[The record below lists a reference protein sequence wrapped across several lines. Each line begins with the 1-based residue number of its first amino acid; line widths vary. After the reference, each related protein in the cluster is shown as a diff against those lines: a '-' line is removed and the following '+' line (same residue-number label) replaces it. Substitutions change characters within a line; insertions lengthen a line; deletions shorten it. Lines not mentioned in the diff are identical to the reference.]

1 MARVRDMQN
10 RNNVGTPG
18 GSYVLA
24 EERGDKN
31 THRTVLRIQSTLGAI
46 AGGASL
52 GLGKLLYTFPAGE
65 IIVRAASM
73 SMAIKQ
79 TQGNINA
86 DTPDVGLGTVV
97 ASGAVA
103 LLSGT
108 ATFENILTGQT
119 AADCNGT
126 ATVKTVNDQQL
137 VIATA
142 GAHTVYFNVAD
153 GWAASGDTGALIYG
167 TVVLD
172 WMFMGAD

>member
-1 MARVRDMQN
+1 MARVRELRN

-24 EERGDKN
+24 DERGDHHA
-31 THRTVLRIQSTLGAI
+31 HRTVLRVQSSLPAI
-46 AGGASL
+46 AGGANL

-65 IIVRAASM
+65 VIVRAASM

-79 TQGNINA
+79 TEGHINA
-86 DTPDVGLGTVV
+86 DTPDVGLGTVI

-108 ATFENILTGQT
+108 GTFENILTGQT

-126 ATVKTVNDQQL
+126 ATVKTVADQVL

-153 GWAASGDTGALIYG
+153 GWAASGDAGALIYG

-172 WMFMGAD
+172 WTYMGA